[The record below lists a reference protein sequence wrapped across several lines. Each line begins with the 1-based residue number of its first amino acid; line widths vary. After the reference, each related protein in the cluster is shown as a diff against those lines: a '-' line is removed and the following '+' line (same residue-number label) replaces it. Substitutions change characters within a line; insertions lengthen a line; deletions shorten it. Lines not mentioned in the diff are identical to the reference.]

1 MVSTYLPHN
10 SRVPAFPPSQQT
22 NTAIAA
28 WRDILSDIAH
38 IPDRQICDRMPG
50 ALRME
55 VTMRLVL
62 IDYATMAF
70 ALMAVAFGPA
80 IVWTM
85 LYLASR

>member
-1 MVSTYLPHN
+1 MLGTL
-10 SRVPAFPPSQQT
+10 
-22 NTAIAA
+22 
-28 WRDILSDIAH
+28 W
-38 IPDRQICDRMPG
+38 
-50 ALRME
+50 ME

-80 IVWTM
+80 VVWTM

>member
-1 MVSTYLPHN
+1 ME
-10 SRVPAFPPSQQT
+10 
-22 NTAIAA
+22 
-28 WRDILSDIAH
+28 
-38 IPDRQICDRMPG
+38 IP
-50 ALRME
+50 
-55 VTMRLVL
+55 MRLVL